1 MLVRKTFILAFIPR
15 CLTTSLEERR
25 KRRADTLLVACAQA
39 ENKQAVQELMDNA
52 MIGREMGNFELPF
65 MTKFG
70 SKVEV
75 LLNVTSR
82 RKT

>member
-1 MLVRKTFILAFIPR
+1 
-15 CLTTSLEERR
+15 
-25 KRRADTLLVACAQA
+25 
-39 ENKQAVQELMDNA
+39 MDNA

-65 MTKFG
+65 MTTFG

>member
-1 MLVRKTFILAFIPR
+1 
-15 CLTTSLEERR
+15 
-25 KRRADTLLVACAQA
+25 
-39 ENKQAVQELMDNA
+39 MDNA